1 MSQPPDLLLNLTAA
15 GLLVVDIE
23 NIVRYA
29 NPSASELLERPHLV
43 GQPVGFNVTPGWGE
57 VAFTPVGH
65 TPRTLAAHG
74 KSMTWEGQLAT
85 LVTLHDVSHTAQQL
99 ARSETQWAELES
111 AYDKTLALWAQVMD
125 RRDGEAEGHS
135 QRVADLTV
143 RLAKTLN
150 VPDEMHKH
158 IWRGALLHDIG
169 KVGVPDE
176 ILNKP
181 GQLTD
186 EEWDVVRTHPTLAFE
201 LLQGVLFLRPAL
213 DIPYCHHEKWDGSGY
228 PRRLKG
234 EEIPVAARIFAVV
247 DVWDALRS
255 DRPFRKAWSVEKARD
270 YIMQQVGQ
278 HFDPRVVAAFVI
290 TIDNL

>member
-1 MSQPPDLLLNLTAA
+1 MSQAPELLLNLTAA
-15 GLLVVDIE
+15 GLLVVDTA

-29 NPSASELLERPHLV
+29 NPSASELLERPQLV
-43 GQPVGFNVTPGWGE
+43 GQPVAFEVVPGWSE

-65 TPRTLAAHG
+65 KPRILALHG
-74 KSMTWEGQLAT
+74 KSMTWDGQLAT
-85 LVTLHDVSHTAQQL
+85 LITLHDVSQSVQTL
-99 ARSETQWAELES
+99 TRSEHQRTELEA

-125 RRDGEAEGHS
+125 RRDGEAHGHS
-135 QRVADLTV
+135 QRVADWTV
-143 RLAKTLN
+143 ELAKVLK
-150 VPDEMHKH
+150 VPEELYKP

-181 GQLTD
+181 GQLTA
-186 EEWDVVRTHPTLAFE
+186 EEWDVVRTHPALAFE
-201 LLQGVLFLRPAL
+201 LLQGVPFLRPAL

-228 PRRLKG
+228 PRGLKG
-234 EEIPVAARIFAVV
+234 EEIPVSARIFAVV

-255 DRPFRKAWSVEKARD
+255 DRPFRQAWSVEKARD
-270 YIMQQVGQ
+270 YIMGQAGQ

-290 TIDNL
+290 TLDSP